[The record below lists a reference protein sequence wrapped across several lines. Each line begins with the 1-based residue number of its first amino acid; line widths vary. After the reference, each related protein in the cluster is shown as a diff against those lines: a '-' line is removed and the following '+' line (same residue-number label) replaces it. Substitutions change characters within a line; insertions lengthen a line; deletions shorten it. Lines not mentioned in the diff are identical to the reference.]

1 MAALPK
7 MIPLADAADRL
18 KLSQKHLHR
27 LINNGKINAATING
41 ETVVREYDV
50 IKLTPTPRDSLVEYR
65 KFKSLKGIPI
75 WLSEAARKYDINH
88 ITILQW
94 TRKGYIAKLGTDGN
108 KLLLNEQD
116 VAYCKLIYDR
126 VSGENRKGRRIFNDD
141 GTPFT
146 PRPPRR
152 KPQAATAN

>member
-1 MAALPK
+1 MAALAK
-7 MIPLADAADRL
+7 FISIADAADRL
-18 KLSQKHLHR
+18 KLSPKYLHR

-41 ETVVREYDV
+41 ETVVSEHDV
-50 IKLTPTPRDSLVEYR
+50 IRLTPTPRDELAEYR
-65 KFKSLKGIPI
+65 KFKHLKGTPI
-75 WLSEAARKYDINH
+75 WLSEAARKYEISH
-88 ITILQW
+88 MTILQW

-116 VAYCKLIYDR
+116 VAYCKFIYDR
-126 VSGENRKGRRIFNDD
+126 MSGERKGRRIFNDD

-152 KPQAATAN
+152 KPQPVAAD